1 VLLVF
6 LYPTDV
12 TLVSAHARRFLG
24 ESENIEQPVFTDRKR
39 TCQPNLSCIELGL
52 SAIIDDEQERMIAL
66 ELGGFH
72 GPGRPVCEEDCGRRC
87 CAALLVHLDLGHVL
101 GVTDG
106 DRLGGQIVK
115 GGDGLVKHFA
125 ESHFGKDLMKRS
137 ESVRLKLN

>member
-1 VLLVF
+1 LQGCTTNLLL
-6 LYPTDV
+6 LYCFGIAID
-12 TLVSAHARRFLG
+12 AREEDWSG
-24 ESENIEQPVFTDRKR
+24 
-39 TCQPNLSCIELGL
+39 G
-52 SAIIDDEQERMIAL
+52 AIIDDEQERMIAL